1 MDEITNPTTIWGAAA
16 GAVTAGIAGVFW
28 VRKMLASTA
37 AGVAGDRAEVN
48 MIDVLQ
54 TENAALRQRLD
65 TVERERNEQFQQIA
79 SLQADLKIIQ
89 ASQDALTQKITDL
102 TQTNQTLTEKVSQL
116 SAALE
121 ART

>member
-1 MDEITNPTTIWGAAA
+1 MDDISNPTTIWGAAG
-16 GAVTAGIAGVFW
+16 GAIAAAIAGVFW

-48 MIDVLQ
+48 MIEVLQ
-54 TENAALRQRLD
+54 NENASLRQRLD
-65 TVERERNEQFQQIA
+65 QVETERNGLYAQLA

-102 TQTNQTLTEKVSQL
+102 TNTNEALTRKVSEL
-116 SAALE
+116 SAALGG
-121 ART
+121 R

>member
-1 MDEITNPTTIWGAAA
+1 MDDISNPTTIWGAAG
-16 GAVTAGIAGVFW
+16 GAIAAAIAGVFW

-48 MIDVLQ
+48 MIEVLQ
-54 TENAALRQRLD
+54 NENASLRQRLD
-65 TVERERNEQFQQIA
+65 QVETERNGLYQQLA

-102 TQTNQTLTEKVSQL
+102 TNTNEALTRKVSEL
-116 SAALE
+116 SAALGG
-121 ART
+121 R